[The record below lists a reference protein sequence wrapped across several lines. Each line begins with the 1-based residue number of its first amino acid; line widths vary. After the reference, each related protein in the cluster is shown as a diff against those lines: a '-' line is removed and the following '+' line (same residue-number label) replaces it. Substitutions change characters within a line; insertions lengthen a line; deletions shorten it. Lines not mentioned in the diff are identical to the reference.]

1 MHVWHALVVVV
12 HVKQAFTDRHSLHLG
27 RRCCTTF
34 NNFSFVYS
42 EISSPPAPST
52 FSAFTTAAPL
62 TRPPFLAADVI
73 PFHTYMHD
81 DEQVMASKMT
91 LGGDV
96 DFQQIAKK
104 TPGFVGADLSS
115 LTKEAAVVAINRI
128 FTRLRA
134 VSPPPS
140 GNSAVLS
147 ASKPHEALENGGGN
161 GATGGGAVAVAPA
174 PGATASVSSPT
185 AATTNESSTS
195 VGEGGVTSG
204 GAGAQKGAE
213 AVGGF
218 LAGPLSAAQLAP
230 LSVTMED
237 FLMAVKKV
245 RCAMFGDTRFSRRG

>member
-1 MHVWHALVVVV
+1 
-12 HVKQAFTDRHSLHLG
+12 
-27 RRCCTTF
+27 
-34 NNFSFVYS
+34 
-42 EISSPPAPST
+42 
-52 FSAFTTAAPL
+52 
-62 TRPPFLAADVI
+62 
-73 PFHTYMHD
+73 
-81 DEQVMASKMT
+81 MT

-134 VSPPPS
+134 VSPPPPS
-140 GNSAVLS
+140 SSPMHAPPSTAAAVHSSSTVLTVGE
-147 ASKPHEALENGGGN
+147 PHETLGN
-161 GATGGGAVAVAPA
+161 GIGSGAAGGGAVAVAPA
-174 PGATASVSSPT
+174 PGTTSKGSPPP
-185 AATTNESSTS
+185 AAVANEGNTGA
-195 VGEGGVTSG
+195 GEGGVTDGCGCSPINNKASSPSIPPTVQPG
-204 GAGAQKGAE
+204 SRKTEVAGAGAQGAE

-245 RCAMFGDTRFSRRG
+245 RCEMCDALVAHDFLGVLGCCSPLTTKVEHIFVQILIAVWNGRERPHV